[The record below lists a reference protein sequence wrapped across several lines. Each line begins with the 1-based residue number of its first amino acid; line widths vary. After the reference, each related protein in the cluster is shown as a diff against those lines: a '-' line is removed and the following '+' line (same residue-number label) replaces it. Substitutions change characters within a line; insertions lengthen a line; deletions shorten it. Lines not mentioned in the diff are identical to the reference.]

1 MATRL
6 KRRALPPH
14 VKSVEAKGKLYYYF
28 DTGRLKPNG
37 KKLLKRLPDIKDKA
51 GFGGSYA
58 GFMAHRARLSGDPV
72 AATTV
77 SIMIDRYQ
85 KSPDFARLAQN
96 TRDQYNVY
104 LTVIDRAI
112 GVAPVGDVT
121 RSTIHDLLDKMA
133 DRPGAANATLRTA
146 RALWTWGKKRELVSI
161 NPASEIDLHAA
172 KDYEPWPEHL
182 VAEAFEDEDRRV
194 RLAVGLGHHLVPSLR
209 REGLENPPH
218 GLRIVVS
225 AIAARQQRMIVVGTA
240 AEDQREPRVDRDL
253 QLLLRLLLFDE
264 EHAGANVRP
273 AQAAHVADT
282 LRGEVEHGL
291 RKNAVN
297 SLLEAGCSAA
307 ETAAVSGQSLSLVE
321 HYAKRRATGKLAAS
335 AMGKLKGPERER
347 ENSGKL
353 DQTEPF

>member
-6 KRRALPPH
+6 KARGLPPH
-14 VKSVEAKGKLYYYF
+14 VKCVTTKGKRYYYF
-28 DTGRLKPNG
+28 DTGRQKPNG

-58 GFMAHRARLSGDPV
+58 GFLAHRSRLSVEPISVMTV
-72 AATTV
+72 AM
-77 SIMIDRYQ
+77 MIDRYQ
-85 KSPDFARLAQN
+85 KSPDFNRLAAN
-96 TRDQYNVY
+96 TRDQYNIY
-104 LTVIDRAI
+104 LAAIERAI

-121 RSTIHDLLDKMA
+121 RSTVHDLLDTMA
-133 DRPGAANATLRTA
+133 DRPGAANATLRTT

-194 RLAVGLGHHLVPSLR
+194 RVAVGLLYFTAQRIGDVCRLRWFDIRGGVLFVTQQKTKKQLEIPIHPRLELILGGRPNEDRPLLPRADGGHYDPETVRGVLQTF
-209 REGLENPPH
+209 
-218 GLRIVVS
+218 
-225 AIAARQQRMIVVGTA
+225 AARHGHKVV
-240 AEDQREPRVDRDL
+240 P
-253 QLLLRLLLFDE
+253 
-264 EHAGANVRP
+264 
-273 AQAAHVADT
+273 
-282 LRGEVEHGL
+282 HGL

-307 ETAAVSGQSLSLVE
+307 ETAAVSGQSLTLVE

-335 AMGKLKGPERER
+335 AMGKLKGPEREQ

-353 DQTEPF
+353 S